1 MQPKSLAAL
10 RFIQRTRIGGGMSV
24 RGILGCFVLCA
35 SLLIFCAAAAP
46 QAGNQFTTIDV
57 PRGESTE
64 IMGINSAGEIV
75 GTFHSRDSGRGRIFL
90 LSQGKYVTL
99 ELPPG
104 GGDSIPV
111 GISDRGVIVI
121 RQALGGLGS
130 GSDVHIIAYTR
141 VREGPLTLVTLPP
154 GYNEKQS
161 DLILAGLGSSSD
173 FVGTT
178 WRGSAEL
185 EVFRVKD
192 GKVHVLGNIPEG
204 ARVYAANAA
213 GVVIGD
219 LVVKTGNAKGSL
231 TGFVLRDGKVSTFAY
246 PGADSTTPRA
256 INERGEIVGSFH
268 EANGTSKEGC
278 FRLDANGKLFELV
291 IPETR
296 SCAAMGINNDGAI
309 VGTFYGKDP
318 GFHGFLWQPSTGNA
332 LLRAVADKP
341 ADEPTPAA
349 KSERAPQPSAA
360 PKQEAAPPNPVAAP
374 AQPVKT
380 SPAGQ
385 PTTPAPSSVART
397 PASTPTVAPAPT
409 MPAMLMRISAGTDLV
424 KIAVPGALA
433 TEPAGMNSRGDVV
446 GSYEDGQ
453 HERGFLFRQGKYILL
468 DFPGAESTFPVAIND
483 IGTVAG
489 IYDGKSGLHSF
500 IRSAAGVFRTVSFH
514 DENGKPNSMISILG
528 MTNSGA
534 VWASKVKTDDH
545 PVYLLDPTGQRVLY
559 RFKAGSQLNGMNS
572 NGTMTGEMLSE
583 DGPSGSSVGFII
595 RSGNLS
601 TIRYP
606 GANKTY
612 AEGINDHED
621 VVGTFVDANNNAGC
635 FRRNMNGEMA
645 ELIIPGAYLC
655 RARQINNAGD
665 VAGDYTL
672 KGSEAVGFR
681 WRPRKGELVQLAVAP
696 SQPVRA
702 SPSGQPT
709 TPAPSPVV
717 RTPPPVPSAAPVS
730 STHYSRVSTTER
742 RGSLMSPASGSYSP
756 LQDSL
761 HSQIQPYGLNS
772 AGEVVGYS
780 PDHGEGFI
788 WRQGRF
794 EFFRNGVDQ
803 ITTANG
809 ISDAGIVAG
818 KTGSVSNSGYETFFV
833 FIRSRDGSV
842 RRVPLP
848 NGMKGKLNVTCVNSA
863 GQVFAKV
870 TGDDYVERFIR
881 VNPGPSAQVDVLDTF
896 DSFQCANSS
905 GVGVGY
911 GAFPH
916 SGPESGP
923 SGYTVENGAT
933 TYFTVPNSTST
944 RAMSINDRGDVV
956 GDYVDENRTR
966 RCFLRHSSGD
976 FAELKIG
983 ESTDCYAAAINN
995 DGEVVGTY
1003 KLKEGVFPIGFI
1015 WYPSGFVQTASGVA
1029 PLPPGSGQTS
1039 SGGASRSTETPIE
1052 EAELDSM
1059 IGLAQKYS
1067 DISSIMR
1074 SLNSRNFDQALQV
1087 LDQSNAAIRRSLSS
1101 ADPALNRAELRAAL
1115 SALLWIRAHTYSKLG
1130 RQDLMINALTEA
1142 TQITP
1147 SARTFTDLCRAQSLA
1162 TTMGGDYLSLLPPCT
1177 RAIEL
1182 NPEGADPYFHRG
1194 AARAI
1199 SDAVLGAN
1207 AQGLLKLSDSAESDL
1222 RRYLDLAPEGIHA
1235 AEARDALSK
1244 AGKH

>member
-1 MQPKSLAAL
+1 M
-10 RFIQRTRIGGGMSV
+10 

-35 SLLIFCAAAAP
+35 LLFSFDSAAAP
-46 QAGNQFTTIDV
+46 QGGNQFTTIDM
-57 PRGESTE
+57 PRGDRTE

-75 GTFHSRDSGRGRIFL
+75 GMYRPSDFGRNRIFL
-90 LSQGKYVTL
+90 FSQGKYVSL

-111 GISDRGVIVI
+111 GISDSGVIVI
-121 RQALGGLGS
+121 RQILGSSLVS
-130 GSDVHIIAYTR
+130 GSDVRIMTYTR
-141 VREGPLTLVTLPP
+141 VREGALTLVTLPA

-161 DLILAGLGSSSD
+161 ALILAGLGSSSD

-178 WRGSAEL
+178 WRGSAGV

-192 GKVHVLGNIPEG
+192 GNVHILGNIPEG
-204 ARVYAANAA
+204 ANVSAANGA

-219 LVVKTGNAKGSL
+219 LVVRTGNAKGSI

-246 PGADSTTPRA
+246 PGADWTTPRA
-256 INERGEIVGSFH
+256 INERGQIVGAFH
-268 EANGTSKEGC
+268 DANGTSNEGC

-291 IPETR
+291 IPEAR
-296 SCAAMGINNDGAI
+296 SCDAIGINNDGTI
-309 VGTFYGKDP
+309 VGTFFAKDT
-318 GFHGFLWQPSTGNA
+318 GFHGFLWQPSTGSA

-341 ADEPTPAA
+341 ADEPTPTA
-349 KSERAPQPSAA
+349 KSGRAPQPPAA
-360 PKQEAAPPNPVAAP
+360 PKQETAPPNVVAVQPSARNSAVAVAPV
-374 AQPVKT
+374 
-380 SPAGQ
+380 
-385 PTTPAPSSVART
+385 
-397 PASTPTVAPAPT
+397 ASTPTGAPAPT
-409 MPAMLMRISAGTDLV
+409 IPAMLMRISAGTDLV

-433 TEPAGMNSRGDVV
+433 TEPAGMNSSGDVV
-446 GSYEDGQ
+446 GIYEDGQ
-453 HERGFLFRQGKYILL
+453 HYRGFLFRQGKYILI
-468 DFPGAESTFPVAIND
+468 DFPGAHSTFPVAIND
-483 IGTVAG
+483 SGTVVG
-489 IYDGKSGLHSF
+489 VCDGNSGPQNF
-500 IRSAAGVFRTVSFH
+500 IRSATGVFRTVSFH
-514 DENGKPNSMISILG
+514 DENGKPSSMIDIHG
-528 MTNSGA
+528 ITNSGA
-534 VWASKVKTDDH
+534 VWGSEVKTNDH
-545 PVYLLDPTGQRVLY
+545 PVYLLGPTGQRVLY
-559 RFKAGSQLNGMNS
+559 RFKAGSQLNSMNS

-635 FRRNMNGEMA
+635 FRLNKNGEMA

-655 RARQINNAGD
+655 RARKINNAGD
-665 VAGDYTL
+665 VIGDYTL

-681 WRPRKGELVQLAVAP
+681 WHPGKGELVQLAVAP
-696 SQPVRA
+696 AQPVRTN
-702 SPSGQPT
+702 PSGQPT

-717 RTPPPVPSAAPVS
+717 RTPAPTPTIAPAP
-730 STHYSRVSTTER
+730 STHYSRVSMTER
-742 RGSLMSPASGSYSP
+742 RGSLLSPASGSYSP

-761 HSQIQPYGLNS
+761 HPQVQPYGLNS

-780 PDHGEGFI
+780 PDDGEGFI

-794 EFFRNGVDQ
+794 EFFRNGGDQ

-842 RRVPLP
+842 RKVPLP
-848 NGMKGKLNVTCVNSA
+848 NGMNGRLTVTCVNSS

-870 TGDDYVERFIR
+870 TGDDYVDRFIR
-881 VNPGPSAQVDVLDTF
+881 VNPGPSAQVDILDTF

-923 SGYTVENGAT
+923 SGYTVENGAA

-966 RCFLRHSSGD
+966 RCFLRQSSGD

-983 ESTDCYAAAINN
+983 EATDCYAAAINN
-995 DGEVVGTY
+995 DGVVVGTY
-1003 KLKEGVFPIGFI
+1003 KLKGGVFPIGFI
-1015 WYPSGFVQTASGVA
+1015 WYPSSFMQTASGVA
-1029 PLPPGSGQTS
+1029 TLPPGSGQTS

-1052 EAELDSM
+1052 DAELNSM
-1059 IGLAQKYS
+1059 IGLVQKYS
-1067 DISSIMR
+1067 DISSLMK
-1074 SLNSRNFDQALQV
+1074 SLNSGNFDQALQV
-1087 LDQSNAAIRRSLSS
+1087 LDQSNAAIRRSLDS
-1101 ADPALNRAELRAAL
+1101 ADPALNRPELRAAL
-1115 SALLWIRAHTYSKLG
+1115 SALLWIRALTYSKLG
-1130 RQDLMINALTEA
+1130 RQDLMINGLTEA

-1162 TTMGGDYLSLLPPCT
+1162 TTMGGDYLSLLPACT

-1199 SDAVLGAN
+1199 SDAVFGTN

-1235 AEARDALSK
+1235 AEARDALSR